1 MQAILLLMS
10 IFPSSFLLNFNTSDT
25 NDWNVVNDGVMGGLS
40 QGKLTYTENSVI
52 FDGKL
57 SLANNGG
64 FASFQGNRGDYDL
77 SKYDK
82 VTIKHRGYGGT
93 FGFRLKTSEPF
104 YMPYYKVE
112 FSPTEEWQE
121 SSFDLSEMPEWR
133 LADKTGEKISQDDLA
148 EIIRMGVIKSDKKT
162 DPFQL
167 EIDFIR
173 FD

>member
-1 MQAILLLMS
+1 MSLLTS
-10 IFPSSFLLNFNTSDT
+10 TYLLNFNTSDT

-40 QGKLTYTENSVI
+40 KGKLTYTESSVI
-52 FDGKL
+52 FEGEL

-64 FASFQGNRGDYDL
+64 FASFQGRRGEYDL
-77 SKYDK
+77 SSFKTI
-82 VTIKHRGYGGT
+82 TIKHRGYGGT

-112 FSPTEEWQE
+112 FTPTEEWQE

-133 LADKTGEKISQDDLA
+133 LADKTGDKISKDDLS
-148 EIIRMGVIKSDKKT
+148 EIIRMGIIKSDKKEI
-162 DPFQL
+162 PFQL
-167 EIDFIR
+167 EVDFIR